1 MKSLFITVRLDRMK
15 NMDIVTLFHKLTTY
29 SKNFTTNPDLLK
41 AIAKLEM
48 NKEQTEIL
56 FPKKR
61 KQEHTAEI
69 TKLRASNDKLIAAMQ
84 YQLKALR
91 NAAFEEDRI
100 ALWKLDKYLTKELK
114 DYKRRLITHKKT
126 VHYTLKR
133 LADSDNYKNEF
144 DTLGLSRYMDKL
156 IQTDLRIDELLDKQ
170 KETRSKLP
178 APNTTIPTKEKLIA
192 EIRFFLRTVEMHA
205 IINPDSVETKLLNF
219 INNSLKEART
229 QLRNTATRRIK
240 RNEKKAED
248 SQDQDLQN

>member
-1 MKSLFITVRLDRMK
+1 MKSLFITLRMDRMK

-29 SKNFTTNPDLLK
+29 SKSFTTNPDLLK
-41 AIAKLEM
+41 AITKLEM
-48 NKEQTEIL
+48 NKKQTEVL

-69 TKLRASNDKLIAAMQ
+69 TKLRASNDKLITGMQ

-91 NAAFEEDRI
+91 NAAFEEDSK
-100 ALWKLDKYLTKELK
+100 ALWYLDKLLTKKTK
-114 DYKRRLITHKKT
+114 DYKRKT
-126 VHYTLKR
+126 IHEKGVVHYTLNQLYR
-133 LADSDNYKNEF
+133 SDNYKNEF

-192 EIRFFLRTVEMHA
+192 EIRFFLRTVEMLA

-219 INNSLKEART
+219 INISLKEART

-248 SQDQDLQN
+248 SQDQK